1 MFIKVFILLVILSLT
16 MVFTNALT
24 CDEAGV
30 EDAAAATSVVDA
42 AAGTITV
49 AVSYD
54 KTCSACFEEKG
65 YCLDRGVTGDDD
77 NIADDL
83 TYYKKNYRQFYD
95 CIKGGK
101 SVTESS
107 SYSGFT
113 MEQTIQY
120 CQFKPNSKYY
130 AVIIVPVLVFSFA
143 LIGLAYYLIKVRKS
157 SYSPPPEN
165 KSVEMTT
172 GTV

>member
-1 MFIKVFILLVILSLT
+1 VSET
-16 MVFTNALT
+16 DDQGA
-24 CDEAGV
+24 
-30 EDAAAATSVVDA
+30 
-42 AAGTITV
+42 ITV
-49 AVSYD
+49 V
-54 KTCSACFEEKG
+54 
-65 YCLDRGVTGDDD
+65 
-77 NIADDL
+77 I
-83 TYYKKNYRQFYD
+83 TY
-95 CIKGGK
+95 
-101 SVTESS
+101 E
-107 SYSGFT
+107 
-113 MEQTIQY
+113 Y